1 MRSEAMPAAPVRLHE
16 EGDRGLRA
24 RAASS
29 SSCSAIT
36 SLSQT
41 EPLVDVQ

>member
-1 MRSEAMPAAPVRLHE
+1 MPLPPSDFTNSVSCFC
-16 EGDRGLRA
+16 GPSD
-24 RAASS
+24 SS
-29 SSCSAIT
+29 SSCRAIT

>member
-1 MRSEAMPAAPVRLHE
+1 MRSEAMPLPPSDFTKSVMRSW
-16 EGDRGLRA
+16 RP
-24 RAASS
+24 AASR

>member
-1 MRSEAMPAAPVRLHE
+1 MPEPPSDFTNSVTSAWGPTCC
-16 EGDRGLRA
+16 
-24 RAASS
+24 SS
-29 SSCSAIT
+29 SYIAIT

>member
-1 MRSEAMPAAPVRLHE
+1 MRSAAMPLPPSDFTNSVDALLRAAAPA
-16 EGDRGLRA
+16 GC
-24 RAASS
+24 
-29 SSCSAIT
+29 SCSAIT